1 MNFIEKLLKIMNERD
16 ISGYQLEKAT
26 GIKQATLGKWKKG
39 SLPTIDKLV
48 TLVNYFQV
56 SSDELLDINIK
67 SNLTENEQ
75 ELLEQFRKLSERDQI
90 KFIGRIEEFT
100 KERGNQNE

>member
-1 MNFIEKLLKIMNERD
+1 MRENEFYRKIVRNHERTRY
-16 ISGYQLEKAT
+16 IWLPVRKGYWY
-26 GIKQATLGKWKKG
+26 KQATLGKWKKG

-56 SSDELLDINIK
+56 SSDELLGIDTK

-75 ELLEQFRKLSERDQI
+75 ELLEQFRKLSDRDQI

-100 KERGNQNE
+100 KEKGV

>member
-1 MNFIEKLLKIMNERD
+1 MNFIEKLLEIMNERD
-16 ISGYQLEKAT
+16 ISGYQLEKDT

-48 TLVNYFQV
+48 TLVNL
-56 SSDELLDINIK
+56 SLGIDTK

-75 ELLEQFRKLSERDQI
+75 ELLEQFRKLSDRDQI

-100 KERGNQNE
+100 KEKGV